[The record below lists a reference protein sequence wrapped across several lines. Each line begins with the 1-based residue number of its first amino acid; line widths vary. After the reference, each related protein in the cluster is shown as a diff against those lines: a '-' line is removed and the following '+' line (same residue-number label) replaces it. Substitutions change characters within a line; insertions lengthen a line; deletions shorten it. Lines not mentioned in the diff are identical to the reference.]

1 MLVLSRGFSPS
12 FILIN
17 PIACSYTLSDS
28 FVLFLSSSLVLYFPF
43 SSLNFIILSIVFEV
57 KPEIWDKIA
66 LDAVFIFT
74 PTLFTTLST
83 TKSKASV
90 NSFCFTS
97 CWYNPTPIDL
107 GSIFTSSDKG
117 SCSLLPIEI
126 ALLSETFNLGNSFI
140 AKSDAE

>member
-1 MLVLSRGFSPS
+1 M
-12 FILIN
+12 
-17 PIACSYTLSDS
+17 
-28 FVLFLSSSLVLYFPF
+28 LFLSSSLVLYFPF

-97 CWYNPTPIDL
+97 CWYSPTPIDL

-117 SCSLLPIEI
+117 SCNLLPIDI